1 MIDKATKNKIA
12 SCKWLQGKTVADII
26 ATDRFAQNLAA
37 YLTAQKE
44 DRNATRK
51 SYEAMR
57 KAGGA
62 VGYKLPAHPVDKV
75 LEMSVADFA
84 IEYAAVVTGV
94 SEKPLSVRRYIEQL
108 GQQAY
113 NLTIAQIVVEEFP
126 ELTPVLLPK
135 PEKAN

>member
-51 SYEAMR
+51 SFEAMR